1 MDRAGRELDLNLCS
15 PRWEQQSILSP
26 GPSLAEIE
34 PNISEGY
41 GSCQGCVFN
50 LPQYTIIL

>member
-26 GPSLAEIE
+26 GLKLNQIYQKDMALVKGVYLICL
-34 PNISEGY
+34 NIQSY
-41 GSCQGCVFN
+41 CS
-50 LPQYTIIL
+50 Y